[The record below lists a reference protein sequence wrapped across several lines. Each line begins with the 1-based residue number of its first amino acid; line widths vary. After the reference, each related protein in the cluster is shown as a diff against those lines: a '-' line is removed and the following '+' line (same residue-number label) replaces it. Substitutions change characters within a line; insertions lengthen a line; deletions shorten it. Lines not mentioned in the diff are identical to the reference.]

1 MPHPRQILRAHGLAA
16 SRQRGQSFLT
26 QPATAAAIARSAGID
41 PTDTVVEIGAGL
53 GALTLAL
60 APLARRVIAVEVDR
74 GVFAALQE
82 VLAAAGVDNVEP
94 RHADAL
100 RLDWAELARQAGG
113 PVVVVGNLPYALT
126 SPLLFSLIAARAH
139 WRRATLLLQRE
150 VGERLV
156 AGPGSKTYG
165 RLSVVAQNWC
175 RVELGMVVGPKVFF
189 PRPAVSSRVV
199 HLTPRPQPLVP
210 LAGPEE
216 AAWFT
221 RVVRAAFSRRR
232 KTLANS
238 LAGGLRLERAEVAQ
252 VLQDAGLD
260 PARRAETLSIPELGQ
275 VARALEPLRPL
286 SEQSRTKP

>member
-1 MPHPRQILRAHGLAA
+1 MAHPRELLRSHGLAA
-16 SRQRGQSFLT
+16 SRRRGQSFLT
-26 QPATAAAIARSAGID
+26 QPATAAAIASGAGIQ

-82 VLAAAGVDNVEP
+82 VLAGAGVDNVEP

-100 RLDWAELARQAGG
+100 RLDWTDLARQAGG
-113 PVVVVGNLPYALT
+113 PLVVVGNLPYALT
-126 SPLLFSLIAARAH
+126 SPLLFSLIAARDH

-150 VGERLV
+150 VAERLK
-156 AGPGSKTYG
+156 AAPGGKTYG
-165 RLSVVAQNWC
+165 RLSVVVQTWC
-175 RVELGMVVGPKVFF
+175 QVALGMVVGPKVFF

-199 HLTPRPQPLVP
+199 HLTPRARPLVP

-221 RVVRAAFSRRR
+221 RVVKAAFSRRR

-238 LAGGLRLERAEVAQ
+238 LAGGLGLERAEVARA
-252 VLQDAGLD
+252 LRAAGLD
-260 PARRAETLSIPELGQ
+260 PACRAETLSVPELGQ

-286 SEQSRTKP
+286 LEQGPTKP